1 MFGIITGFF
10 SRYAIYMWL
19 GGIIIAIA
27 TSGIMMWEHTIKQEA
42 QLEFNNLQLQQVL
55 DQQQKF
61 ISDMQKIND
70 NQKNVLQDLNTQN
83 NELQA
88 HISNI
93 ESYLASTQAKK
104 DSRPSSTVIK
114 NTIKKLSDG
123 Q

>member
-1 MFGIITGFF
+1 MFGLITGFF

-27 TSGIMMWEHTIKQEA
+27 TSGMLMWQHTIKQEA

-61 ISDMQKIND
+61 MSNMQKVNED
-70 NQKNVLQDLNTQN
+70 QKNVLQDLNNQN
-83 NELQA
+83 NQLQTY
-88 HISNI
+88 ITNI
-93 ESYLASTQAKK
+93 ELYLNSTQAKK
-104 DSRPSSTVIK
+104 DNRPSSVVIK

-123 Q
+123 K